1 MNARAHTAILLLR
14 CVLNFSLGEFD
25 TYSNLRIA
33 CVGFGTGEM
42 HEKKTMKRY
51 QILISLFLFAISMMV
66 QTTFAQAQAG
76 DVKTN
81 PKAPANYDAN
91 LRPND
96 LAVAVN
102 SMGNLAAVKIISK
115 SDGRYQVVTVEHP
128 NHIYWYSANSVYP
141 YFDDGEFDRIKFG
154 NSKYLAAYLEC
165 YAKKNNM
172 DVDRIKGGVLIPRY
186 GNAREMKADLLS
198 EQANLAEIE
207 TQLKAKLQNQ
217 PNTFSEINSNPG
229 LWYEIVTNRDQYLQ
243 CALGEKTANAA
254 TESAWLKARL
264 EIISKLQTEVD
275 GYDSSRGY
283 LVKGDGIYLLYA
295 VSRRERAEWLKESQA
310 EEFQP
315 NLDPV
320 LDALAR
326 SAVKKLPMYKPEMS
340 YFKFRDA
347 AAEKLLMNNLKSPA
361 TVKVYRIGVSSG
373 WDIQKDNYGLLPS
386 YRYKYANVYYRDSS
400 DDHPFCRVMSARI
413 KQDYAG
419 GGRYN
424 PQMYRSSTDFSL
436 AGCPAGP

>member
-1 MNARAHTAILLLR
+1 MNRTQFLF
-14 CVLNFSLGEFD
+14 C
-25 TYSNLRIA
+25 T
-33 CVGFGTGEM
+33 
-42 HEKKTMKRY
+42 
-51 QILISLFLFAISMMV
+51 ILIGLVFAV
-66 QTTFAQAQAG
+66 ETAEAQTSPFTEADG
-76 DVKTN
+76 EVKTN
-81 PKAPANYDAN
+81 PNAPAGYDAN
-91 LRPND
+91 LQPND
-96 LAVAVN
+96 LAIGVDGLYRARAVRI
-102 SMGNLAAVKIISK
+102 VSK
-115 SDGRYQVVTVEHP
+115 SGSRYKAVTIDHP
-128 NHIYWYSANSVYP
+128 NHTYWYSSNSVYP

-165 YAKKNNM
+165 YAKKNNV
-172 DVDRIKGGVLIPRY
+172 DVDRIKGGVLLPRY
-186 GNAREMKADLLS
+186 GNAKEMKADLLS

-207 TQLKAKLQNQ
+207 TQLKAKLQNR
-217 PNTFSEINSNPG
+217 PNTFSNIDSNPG
-229 LWYEIVTNRDQYLQ
+229 LWYEIVTNRAQYLQ
-243 CALGEKTANAA
+243 CAVSEKTANAA

-275 GYDSSRGY
+275 GYDAGRDY
-283 LVKGDGIYLLYA
+283 FVKGDSVYLLYA
-295 VSRRERAEWLKESQA
+295 VSRRERAEWLKKSEA

-320 LDALAR
+320 LDALAT
-326 SAVKKLPMYKPEMS
+326 SAVKKLPMYIPEIS
-340 YFKFRDA
+340 YFRFRDA

-361 TVKVYRIGVSSG
+361 TVKVYRIGVSGS

-424 PQMYRSSTDFSL
+424 LQMYRSSTDFSL
-436 AGCPAGP
+436 AGCPAGQ

>member
-1 MNARAHTAILLLR
+1 MEDRGLLR
-14 CVLNFSLGEFD
+14 QSDDRLSSSIVNSGYTER
-25 TYSNLRIA
+25 N
-33 CVGFGTGEM
+33 
-42 HEKKTMKRY
+42 MKRTS
-51 QILISLFLFAISMMV
+51 ILISVFLVAFTMIS
-66 QTTFAQAQAG
+66 QTVWAQEE

-81 PKAPANYDAN
+81 PKAPADYDAKF
-91 LRPND
+91 RESD

-102 SMGNLAAVKIISK
+102 GMGNLAAVRIISK
-115 SDGRYQVVTVEHP
+115 SGTRYRVVTVEHP
-128 NHIYWYSANSVYP
+128 NHTYWYSANSVYP
-141 YFDDGEFDRIKFG
+141 YFDEGEFDRIKFG

-165 YAKKNNM
+165 YAKKNNV
-172 DVDRIKGGVLIPRY
+172 DVDRIKGGVQIPRY
-186 GNAREMKADLLS
+186 GNARNMKADLLS
-198 EQANLAEIE
+198 EQTNLAEIE
-207 TQLKAKLQNQ
+207 TQLKAKLQNR
-217 PNTFSEINSNPG
+217 PNTFSEMNSNPG
-229 LWYEIVTNRDQYLQ
+229 LWYEIVTNRNQYLQ

-275 GYDSSRGY
+275 GYDSGRDY
-283 LVKGDGIYLLYA
+283 FVKGDGIYLLYA

-326 SAVKKLPMYKPEMS
+326 SAVKKLPLYKPEMS

-347 AAEKLLMNNLKSPA
+347 AAEKLLTNNLKSSA

-373 WDIQKDNYGLLPS
+373 WDIQKDKYGLLPS
-386 YRYKYANVYYRDSS
+386 YRYKYAYVYYRDSS

-424 PQMYRSSTDFSL
+424 LQMYRSSTDFALS
-436 AGCPAGP
+436 GCPAAQ